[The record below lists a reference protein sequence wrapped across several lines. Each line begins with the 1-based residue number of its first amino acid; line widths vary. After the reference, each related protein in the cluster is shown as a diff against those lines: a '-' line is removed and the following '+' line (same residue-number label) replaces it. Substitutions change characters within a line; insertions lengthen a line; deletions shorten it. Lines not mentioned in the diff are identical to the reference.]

1 MQFMKNKNK
10 NSTSKPREN
19 RSKNL
24 FLYGK
29 HACLAALANPRRK
42 IIRVLVTK
50 NFDASSLPKK
60 LSFIPQII
68 SNEEILKFIS
78 SDAVHQGIIVETLP
92 LEEVNLSYVE
102 KKGGLIVVLDQVTDP
117 QNVGAIL
124 RTATAFNVT
133 AIIAPKDNAPE
144 ESGSLAKVASGSLEI
159 VPIIRVT
166 NLVRAMEEMKKFGY
180 WFIGMDGHT
189 ETDIGDIKDLTPN
202 TALVMGAEGKGLR
215 RLTVEACDYIAK
227 IPISSQVE
235 SLNVSNAA
243 AIGLYCLSKPQTQI
257 NNK

>member
-1 MQFMKNKNK
+1 MSCRMRFMKNKNK
-10 NSTSKPREN
+10 HSTQKPKEN
-19 RSKNL
+19 RSRNL

-29 HACLAALANPRRK
+29 HACLAALANSRRK
-42 IIRVLVTK
+42 IIRVCITK
-50 NFDASSLPKK
+50 NFDASCLPGK
-60 LSFIPQII
+60 LSVVPQII

-92 LEEVNLSYVE
+92 LEEPNLNYIE
-102 KKGGLIVVLDQVTDP
+102 KKGGLVVILDQVTDP

-124 RTATAFNVT
+124 RTASAFNVT
-133 AIIAPKDNAPE
+133 AIVIPKDNAPLE
-144 ESGSLAKVASGSLEI
+144 TATLAKTASGALEI

-227 IPISSQVE
+227 IPISNKME

-243 AIGLYCLSKPQTQI
+243 AIGLYCLSK
-257 NNK
+257 